1 MATVHCAKCGQDRE
15 GLANP
20 PFGGPLGQ
28 EVQAKVCKPCWGEWI
43 GRQTMIINEYRL
55 NVVDPKA
62 QEALLKEMKQFLS
75 IA

>member
-1 MATVHCAKCGQDRE
+1 MATVHCVKCGQDGE
-15 GLANP
+15 GLPNP

-28 EVQAKVCKPCWGEWI
+28 DVQVKVCKPCWAEWI

-62 QEALLKEMKQFLS
+62 QESLLREMKQFLQLG
-75 IA
+75 

>member
-1 MATVHCAKCGQDRE
+1 MAMVHCAKCGQERE

-20 PFGGPLGQ
+20 PFGGEL
-28 EVQAKVCKPCWGEWI
+28 AKKVHATICKPCWAEWI

-62 QEALLKEMKQFLS
+62 QEALLEEMKQFLLLV
-75 IA
+75 